1 MDIFLKL
8 LPGVALIAI
17 MASLL
22 LQRMLDNDAMLKRL
36 EKQLPPLPRTA
47 PVDGKTLGG
56 WWIRESGQRVV
67 ARVRCQAP
75 RGDLYRENFNRRRGR
90 RVPAGTEGRK
100 GTR

>member
-8 LPGVALIAI
+8 LPSVALIAI

-67 ARVRCQAP
+67 ARIRCQAP
-75 RGDLYRENFNRRRGR
+75 DMRLYRENFNSRINDKMEDGR
-90 RVPAGTEGRK
+90 
-100 GTR
+100 

>member
-8 LPGVALIAI
+8 LPSVALIAM

-47 PVDGKTLGG
+47 PVDRKTLGG
-56 WWIRESGQRVV
+56 WWMPDEFGRRVV
-67 ARVRCQAP
+67 ARIRCQAP
-75 RGDLYRENFNRRRGR
+75 DMRMYRENFNSRINDKMEDGR
-90 RVPAGTEGRK
+90 
-100 GTR
+100 